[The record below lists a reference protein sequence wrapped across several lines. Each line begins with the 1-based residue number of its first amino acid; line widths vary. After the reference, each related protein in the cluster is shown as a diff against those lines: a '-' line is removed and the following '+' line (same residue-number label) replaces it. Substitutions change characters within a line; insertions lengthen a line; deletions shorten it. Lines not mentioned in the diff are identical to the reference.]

1 MQGKAAT
8 LHQMAGIYVQQ
19 GEVEQAIALYQ
30 QSLGIKERIGDVQG
44 KTATLAMLGNLLANT
59 GDFQIA
65 IPYLQE
71 SLTILQHLKSP
82 DAAKVQMMLEQIQQ
96 MSQQ

>member
-1 MQGKAAT
+1 
-8 LHQMAGIYVQQ
+8 MAGIYVQQ